1 VVAEAVAVEPVST
14 PNSLQTGKRTGNF
27 VKSAH
32 LVRFRRLTTEQIQR
46 LSGEFPTQQNR
57 ELFQRNR
64 DLLGK
69 NREFE
74 TGIVQI
80 DFRRMF
86 SVHTPVTAVQ
96 SRLRW
101 RPPQGDIELKAEK
114 HVFSFKPTSRPEH
127 IGDEHVERVQDR
139 KH

>member
-1 VVAEAVAVEPVST
+1 MGHIS
-14 PNSLQTGKRTGNF
+14 SL
-27 VKSAH
+27 
-32 LVRFRRLTTEQIQR
+32 
-46 LSGEFPTQQNR
+46 
-57 ELFQRNR
+57 
-64 DLLGK
+64 K

-74 TGIVQI
+74 PGTVQI

-86 SVHTPVTAVQ
+86 SVHTPVAAVQ

-101 RPPQGDIELKAEK
+101 RPPQGDIELIAEK
-114 HVFSFKPTSRPEH
+114 HVFSFKPTSRLEH

>member
-1 VVAEAVAVEPVST
+1 MRSHGFKAATKRIMGHIS
-14 PNSLQTGKRTGNF
+14 SL
-27 VKSAH
+27 
-32 LVRFRRLTTEQIQR
+32 
-46 LSGEFPTQQNR
+46 
-57 ELFQRNR
+57 
-64 DLLGK
+64 K

-74 TGIVQI
+74 PGIVQI

-86 SVHTPVTAVQ
+86 SVHTPVAAVQ

-101 RPPQGDIELKAEK
+101 RPPQGDIELIAEK
-114 HVFSFKPTSRPEH
+114 HVFSFKPTSRLEH